1 MSAYRMIAQYEG
13 FFSGDSVKNEGG
25 SYLFSGTTISPT
37 GFADEAD
44 ELPMHLLD
52 QAYKALKENYYWFST
67 IDKNILVEGM
77 VRGMMESLK
86 DKHSEYFDPI
96 ETQEFNQ
103 TIQGNFE
110 WIGAYVGKTQSGVLV
125 RQIFDNSPAK
135 DSWIL
140 PWDIIS
146 LVDGQSVLSLELED
160 AVKKI
165 RGPAGTSVELNFFR
179 PSENWKSYTKKVV
192 RRNVKIPSVVSKI
205 LPEKIGVITVG
216 IFWETTPIEF
226 LQAYTNLS
234 ASGAKWII
242 VDLRDNPGGLLDSAT
257 SLLQNFIPE
266 WKLLVETKSN
276 NSELRQKYFS
286 EWPGISSMPIVVL
299 VNENSASASEI
310 FAGAIQDYARGVVIG
325 SKTFGKWSVQITYPL
340 QNSGELKITVA
351 RWYTP
356 NGRGI
361 DGIWIVPD
369 IETKIEELD
378 YEKQFDRAIDVGI
391 QTMKKLMTDSK
402 VPDLIKK

>member
-1 MSAYRMIAQYEG
+1 MVVKSDNLFLRGETQNKAHANSS
-13 FFSGDSVKNEGG
+13 SGD
-25 SYLFSGTTISPT
+25 LISPT
-37 GFADEAD
+37 GFAGETQ

-52 QAYKALKENYYWFST
+52 QAYMALKENYYGFST
-67 IDKNILVEGM
+67 VDKNILVEGM
-77 VRGMMESLK
+77 VRGMMDSLK
-86 DKHSEYFDPI
+86 DKHSEYFDPV

-110 WIGAYVGKTQSGVLV
+110 WIWAYVGKTQSGVLV
-125 RQIFDNSPAK
+125 RQVFDNSPAK
-135 DSWIL
+135 ESWIL
-140 PWDIIS
+140 PGDIIS
-146 LVDGQSVLSLELED
+146 TVDGQSVVSLELED

-165 RGPAGTSVELNFFR
+165 RGPAGTSVELNLLR
-179 PSENWKSYTKKVV
+179 PAENWKTYVKKVV
-192 RRNVKIPSVVSKI
+192 RRNVKIPSVVSKM

-242 VDLRDNPGGLLDSAT
+242 IDLRDNPGGLLDSAT

-286 EWPGISSMPIVVL
+286 EWPGISSMPIIVL

-310 FAGAIQDYARGVVIG
+310 FAGAMQDYTRGVVIG
-325 SKTFGKWSVQITYPL
+325 SKTYGKWSVQITYPL

-361 DGIWIVPD
+361 DGVWIMPD
-369 IETKIEELD
+369 IETKIEESD
-378 YEKQFDRAIDVGI
+378 YEKQFDRAMDVWI
-391 QTMKKLMTDSK
+391 QTIKKLMSGSGINEI
-402 VPDLIKK
+402 IKK